1 MLSKLCQTYLQK
13 KKKQCSLPPAA
24 TMVPVPQ
31 QLREAGKQSCFSEER
46 GSYAAVAEPKESIL
60 FLFYP
65 LLKQTQVA

>member
-24 TMVPVPQ
+24 TVPQ